1 MDDQH
6 ISEVFFVKIKS
17 GNSQLSVNERSL
29 CDAIQQKRVSWHE
42 HRVNHTLH
50 ARAHSSGA
58 TNHSLIIPH
67 RYRSPPKRG
76 YAEPAY
82 STI

>member
-6 ISEVFFVKIKS
+6 ISEVVFVKIKS

-42 HRVNHTLH
+42 HRVNHTISCMPAPTLPEQP
-50 ARAHSSGA
+50 
-58 TNHSLIIPH
+58 II
-67 RYRSPPKRG
+67 
-76 YAEPAY
+76 A
-82 STI
+82 